1 METAMYD
8 PLTTS
13 YRFACPVRGTAR
25 VRLSAFRSLE
35 RLAGPEHPSVYRVRF
50 DCPCGEEHDALVA
63 HDDLDWAPL
72 GVGGGLFVNL
82 MTDKTEP
89 VESEL
94 LELAARRIE
103 GGDWPWSFFCY
114 AEDVPRPIFPSSFVV
129 LAPGASRDLLA
140 LAVGCPSCGGTSI
153 NLVSTAH
160 VDLPFHHDREV
171 GVVPHLFEADTL
183 RVVDEFRAELYSES
197 FDLRRLHL
205 D

>member
-1 METAMYD
+1 MYD

-13 YRFACPVRGTAR
+13 YRFACPVRGTAW
-25 VRLSAFRSLE
+25 VRLSAFWSLE
-35 RLAGPEHPSVYRVRF
+35 RLPGPEHPSVYRVRF

-72 GVGGGLFVNL
+72 GIGGGLFVNL
-82 MTDKTEP
+82 MTDKTER

-94 LELAARRIE
+94 LELAAQRIG

-140 LAVGCPSCGGTSI
+140 LAVGCPSCGGTSVNI
-153 NLVSTAH
+153 VSTAH

-171 GVVPHLFEADTL
+171 GVVPHLFEADAL
-183 RVVDEFRAELYSES
+183 RVVDEFRAELYSDS